1 MESKL
6 SYLEAQITKEEV
18 KMAELDV
25 IPPAPMPKEMIDL
38 EAALDKMESELKEIN
53 SNALVLF

>member
-1 MESKL
+1 
-6 SYLEAQITKEEV
+6 
-18 KMAELDV
+18 MAELDV

-53 SNALVLF
+53 ANALVLF